1 MVTKLKLV
9 ADNGKTLHLKK
20 SPKSEAKKK
29 KPRKKFNPS
38 TAYPFYK
45 FGRYDPIMDELEKAL
60 YSTNMDAS
68 DIADSS
74 KVSKST
80 LKSWKERRT
89 MSPRNVTMAAAL
101 GALGYKITIVKDKD
115 RRKK

>member
-1 MVTKLKLV
+1 MAPKLKLV
-9 ADNGKTLHLKK
+9 ADNGKRVKDKK
-20 SPKSEAKKK
+20 STPKSGSKKK
-29 KPRKKFNPS
+29 LRKKFDPS

-45 FGRYDPIMDELEKAL
+45 FGRYDPIMDQLEKAL
-60 YSTNMDAS
+60 YSTNMDAK

-101 GALGYKITIVKDKD
+101 GSMGYKITIVKD
-115 RRKK
+115 RKK